1 MRLRATA
8 CAAVEQSRYWDRF
21 ISLERQVNP

>member
-8 CAAVEQSRYWDRF
+8 CAAVEQSRYRDGF
-21 ISLERQVNP
+21 ISS